1 MKNANEGKFRRRA
14 EGYPCENDG
23 NIDSEIIGEL
33 MFLAE
38 MAHREE
44 IGRRK
49 KMKKAAIVI
58 GVVLT
63 AAVGAAV
70 VVLAKIGE
78 RGSNGKTHD

>member
-1 MKNANEGKFRRRA
+1 MKNVNEEIFRRRS

-23 NIDSEIIGEL
+23 DIDSEIIGDL

-38 MAHREE
+38 MAQREE

-49 KMKKAAIVI
+49 KMKRAAIAVI
-58 GVVLT
+58 LT

-70 VVLAKIGE
+70 VVFAKIVE
-78 RGSNGKTHD
+78 RSSNGKAHN

>member
-1 MKNANEGKFRRRA
+1 MKNANEEMFRRRA

-23 NIDSEIIGEL
+23 DIDSEIIGEL

-38 MAHREE
+38 MAQREE

-49 KMKKAAIVI
+49 KMKRAAIAVI
-58 GVVLT
+58 LT

-70 VVLAKIGE
+70 VVFAKIGE
-78 RGSNGKTHD
+78 RSSNGKAHN